1 MLENTE
7 NFNNFAVAGW
17 GMTSASERNSRTDDL
32 MKLDLTF
39 VNSGSCKRELK
50 TRRIAPQPQPTSS
63 QICASGERFVQRV
76 LENNLYVAS
85 NQH

>member
-7 NFNNFAVAGW
+7 MFDNFAVAGF
-17 GMTSASERNSRTDDL
+17 GMTSASDRNSRTDDL

-50 TRRIAPQPQPTSS
+50 TRRIAPQPQPTAS
-63 QICASGERFVQRV
+63 QICASGERFVQIV
-76 LENNLYVAS
+76 YKIN
-85 NQH
+85 H